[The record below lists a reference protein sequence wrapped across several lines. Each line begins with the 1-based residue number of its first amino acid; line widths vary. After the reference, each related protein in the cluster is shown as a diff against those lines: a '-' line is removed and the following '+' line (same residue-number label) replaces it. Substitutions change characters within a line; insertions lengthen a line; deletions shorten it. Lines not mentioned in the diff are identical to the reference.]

1 MREFIIAD
9 NQDITKAGMMF
20 LLGRQKDT
28 SLLLEADNKAELIQQ
43 LRLHPTAVVILDYTL
58 FDFSGAEELMV
69 LHERFKEADWLLF
82 SDELSLPFLRQVLF
96 SSMAFGVALKDNSK
110 EEILTAL
117 QCASRKERFICN
129 HVSNLLL
136 AGNGSSSPTH
146 PTIKDD
152 LLTTAER
159 SILKEIALGKT
170 TKEITREPKVQRNY
184 KDTVSRMLFREPEN
198 ALSLYNALNGT
209 GYTDASQITFNMLDN
224 AIYMGMQ
231 KDISFLIMNE
241 VNLYEHQ
248 STYNL
253 NMPLRDLFY
262 VAELLQVYVKDQ
274 SLYSSK
280 LIKLPTPH
288 FVVFYNGV
296 EEKPEKRILGLSEAF
311 EVQTDDPELELKV
324 TILNIN
330 PEMNEDLKEK
340 CPVLKQ
346 YTQYVEQVRRNSASM
361 PLEQAVEAAIEY
373 CIRQDIL
380 KDFLLKQRAE
390 VVKMS
395 IFEYDEEREME
406 LIRRD
411 EREIGEQ
418 IGAEKERKKAE
429 QELKKVKENLDKSQE
444 NAVQSMI
451 SLCQRL
457 GGTKEQAIEELQGN
471 YGQTEEQAKEKIK
484 TYWKE

>member
-1 MREFIIAD
+1 
-9 NQDITKAGMMF
+9 
-20 LLGRQKDT
+20 
-28 SLLLEADNKAELIQQ
+28 
-43 LRLHPTAVVILDYTL
+43 
-58 FDFSGAEELMV
+58 
-69 LHERFKEADWLLF
+69 
-82 SDELSLPFLRQVLF
+82 
-96 SSMAFGVALKDNSK
+96 
-110 EEILTAL
+110 
-117 QCASRKERFICN
+117 
-129 HVSNLLL
+129 
-136 AGNGSSSPTH
+136 
-146 PTIKDD
+146 
-152 LLTTAER
+152 
-159 SILKEIALGKT
+159 
-170 TKEITREPKVQRNY
+170 
-184 KDTVSRMLFREPEN
+184 
-198 ALSLYNALNGT
+198 
-209 GYTDASQITFNMLDN
+209 MLDN

-231 KDISFLIMNE
+231 NDISFLIMNE

-395 IFEYDEEREME
+395 IFEYDEEREIE

-418 IGAEKERKKAE
+418 IGKAIGQKIGEEIGAKKERQKAE
-429 QELKKVKENLDKSQE
+429 RELKRVRENLNKSQE
-444 NAVQSMI
+444 NAIQSMI

-457 GGTKEQAIEELQGN
+457 GGTKEQAIEELQEN
-471 YGQTEEQAKEKIK
+471 YGLTKEQSKEKIK

>member
-1 MREFIIAD
+1 MGEAK
-9 NQDITKAGMMF
+9 ITKAMT
-20 LLGRQKDT
+20 KD
-28 SLLLEADNKAELIQQ
+28 AAI
-43 LRLHPTAVVILDYTL
+43 TATDVST
-58 FDFSGAEELMV
+58 
-69 LHERFKEADWLLF
+69 KEA
-82 SDELSLPFLRQVLF
+82 
-96 SSMAFGVALKDNSK
+96 
-110 EEILTAL
+110 
-117 QCASRKERFICN
+117 
-129 HVSNLLL
+129 
-136 AGNGSSSPTH
+136 
-146 PTIKDD
+146 
-152 LLTTAER
+152 
-159 SILKEIALGKT
+159 IAKGT
-170 TKEITREPKVQRNY
+170 KVQRNY

-209 GYTDASQITFNMLDN
+209 DYTDASQIIFNMLDN

-231 KDISFLIMNE
+231 NDISFLIMNE

-288 FVVFYNGV
+288 FVVFYNGI
-296 EEKPEKRILGLSEAF
+296 EDKPEKRILRLSEAF
-311 EVQTDDPELELKV
+311 EVPTDDPELELKV

-330 PEMNEDLKEK
+330 PKMNEELKEK

-346 YTQYVEQVRRNSASM
+346 YTQYVEQVRYNSAGM
-361 PLEQAVEAAIEY
+361 PLEQAVETAIEY
-373 CIRQDIL
+373 CIRHDIL

>member
-1 MREFIIAD
+1 MLLNHIQTIE
-9 NQDITKAGMMF
+9 KAGGRKADIG
-20 LLGRQKDT
+20 LCDLGERLYGT
-28 SLLLEADNKAELIQQ
+28 LTGSLFIFPQ
-43 LRLHPTAVVILDYTL
+43 R
-58 FDFSGAEELMV
+58 EEDMGEV
-69 LHERFKEADWLLF
+69 KVTKEVT
-82 SDELSLPFLRQVLF
+82 E
-96 SSMAFGVALKDNSK
+96 GVTK
-110 EEILTAL
+110 
-117 QCASRKERFICN
+117 
-129 HVSNLLL
+129 
-136 AGNGSSSPTH
+136 
-146 PTIKDD
+146 
-152 LLTTAER
+152 TAEVTA
-159 SILKEIALGKT
+159 KAVEVAGKT
-170 TKEITREPKVQRNY
+170 VKEITREAKVQRNY

-209 GYTDASQITFNMLDN
+209 SYTDASQITFNMLDN

-231 KDISFLIMNE
+231 NDISFLIMNE

-288 FVVFYNGV
+288 FVVFYNGI
-296 EEKPEKRILGLSEAF
+296 ESKPEKRILRLSEAF
-311 EVQTDDPELELKV
+311 EVPTDDPELELKV

-330 PEMNEDLKEK
+330 PKMNEELKGK

-346 YTQYVEQVRRNSASM
+346 YTQYVEQVRYNSANM
-361 PLEQAVEAAIEY
+361 PLEQAVEEAIEY
-373 CIRQDIL
+373 CVRHDIL

-395 IFEYDEEREME
+395 IFEYDEEREIE

-418 IGAEKERKKAE
+418 IGKEIGQEIGARKERQNTQKILKEERRKAQ
-429 QELKKVKENLDKSQE
+429 QELDKSQE
-444 NAVQSMI
+444 NAIQSMI
-451 SLCQRL
+451 SLCRRL
-457 GGTKEQAIEELQGN
+457 GGTREQAIEELQEN
-471 YGQTEEQAKEKIK
+471 YGLTKEKAEEKVKI
-484 TYWKE
+484 YWKE

>member
-1 MREFIIAD
+1 MGEVKV
-9 NQDITKAGMMF
+9 TKAET
-20 LLGRQKDT
+20 K
-28 SLLLEADNKAELIQQ
+28 EAVKEAAI
-43 LRLHPTAVVILDYTL
+43 TAVEVT
-58 FDFSGAEELMV
+58 
-69 LHERFKEADWLLF
+69 
-82 SDELSLPFLRQVLF
+82 
-96 SSMAFGVALKDNSK
+96 
-110 EEILTAL
+110 
-117 QCASRKERFICN
+117 
-129 HVSNLLL
+129 
-136 AGNGSSSPTH
+136 
-146 PTIKDD
+146 
-152 LLTTAER
+152 
-159 SILKEIALGKT
+159 
-170 TKEITREPKVQRNY
+170 TRETKVQRNY

-209 GYTDASQITFNMLDN
+209 NYADASQITFNMLDN

-231 KDISFLIMNE
+231 NDISFLIMNE

-288 FVVFYNGV
+288 FVVFYNGI
-296 EEKPEKRILGLSEAF
+296 ESKPERRVLRLSEAF
-311 EVQTDDPELELKV
+311 EVPTKDPELELKV

-330 PEMNEDLKEK
+330 PEMNEELKEK

-346 YTQYVEQVRRNSASM
+346 YTQYVEQVRYNSAGM

-373 CIRQDIL
+373 CIRHDIL

-395 IFEYDEEREME
+395 IYEYDEEREIE

-411 EREIGEQ
+411 EREIGKE
-418 IGAEKERKKAE
+418 IGQKIGEEIGVEKERENTIKSIISFGRKLGASKEQIIRELQERCLLEE
-429 QELKKVKENLDKSQE
+429 QEAEKKV
-444 NAVQSMI
+444 
-451 SLCQRL
+451 SL
-457 GGTKEQAIEELQGN
+457 
-471 YGQTEEQAKEKIK
+471 
-484 TYWKE
+484 YWK

>member
-1 MREFIIAD
+1 MGEVKV
-9 NQDITKAGMMF
+9 TKE
-20 LLGRQKDT
+20 
-28 SLLLEADNKAELIQQ
+28 S
-43 LRLHPTAVVILDYTL
+43 TA
-58 FDFSGAEELMV
+58 
-69 LHERFKEADWLLF
+69 KEV
-82 SDELSLPFLRQVLF
+82 EV
-96 SSMAFGVALKDNSK
+96 
-110 EEILTAL
+110 T
-117 QCASRKERFICN
+117 
-129 HVSNLLL
+129 
-136 AGNGSSSPTH
+136 
-146 PTIKDD
+146 
-152 LLTTAER
+152 
-159 SILKEIALGKT
+159 GKT

-209 GYTDASQITFNMLDN
+209 SYTDASQITFNMLDN

-231 KDISFLIMNE
+231 NDISFLIMNE

-288 FVVFYNGV
+288 FVVFYNGT
-296 EEKPEKRILGLSEAF
+296 ETKPEKRILRLSEAF
-311 EVQTDDPELELKV
+311 EVPTDDPELELKV

-346 YTQYVEQVRRNSASM
+346 YTQYVEQVRYNSTSM
-361 PLEQAVEAAIEY
+361 PLEQAVETAIEY
-373 CIRQDIL
+373 CIKHEIL

-411 EREIGEQ
+411 EREIGKEIGEQ
-418 IGAEKERKKAE
+418 IGKERTI
-429 QELKKVKENLDKSQE
+429 QTI
-444 NAVQSMI
+444 I
-451 SLCQRL
+451 SLCRKH
-457 GGTKEQAIEELQGN
+457 GDTREQTIDELCESCELTREE
-471 YGQTEEQAKEKIK
+471 AEKK
-484 TYWKE
+484 MQLYWE

>member
-1 MREFIIAD
+1 MGEAKVIKAVTEGV
-9 NQDITKAGMMF
+9 TK
-20 LLGRQKDT
+20 
-28 SLLLEADNKAELIQQ
+28 
-43 LRLHPTAVVILDYTL
+43 
-58 FDFSGAEELMV
+58 
-69 LHERFKEADWLLF
+69 
-82 SDELSLPFLRQVLF
+82 
-96 SSMAFGVALKDNSK
+96 
-110 EEILTAL
+110 EI
-117 QCASRKERFICN
+117 KER
-129 HVSNLLL
+129 
-136 AGNGSSSPTH
+136 
-146 PTIKDD
+146 
-152 LLTTAER
+152 TA
-159 SILKEIALGKT
+159 KATGKT

-231 KDISFLIMNE
+231 NDISFLIMNE

-373 CIRQDIL
+373 CIRHDIL

-395 IFEYDEEREME
+395 IFEYDEEREIE

-418 IGAEKERKKAE
+418 IGKAIGQKIGEEIGAKKERQKAE
-429 QELKKVKENLDKSQE
+429 RELKRVRENLNKSQE
-444 NAVQSMI
+444 NAIQSMI

-457 GGTKEQAIEELQGN
+457 GGTKEQAIEELQEN
-471 YGQTEEQAKEKIK
+471 YGLTKEQSKEKIK

>member
-1 MREFIIAD
+1 MGEVKV
-9 NQDITKAGMMF
+9 TKAVTEGVT
-20 LLGRQKDT
+20 KAA
-28 SLLLEADNKAELIQQ
+28 EA
-43 LRLHPTAVVILDYTL
+43 T
-58 FDFSGAEELMV
+58 
-69 LHERFKEADWLLF
+69 
-82 SDELSLPFLRQVLF
+82 
-96 SSMAFGVALKDNSK
+96 
-110 EEILTAL
+110 
-117 QCASRKERFICN
+117 
-129 HVSNLLL
+129 
-136 AGNGSSSPTH
+136 
-146 PTIKDD
+146 
-152 LLTTAER
+152 
-159 SILKEIALGKT
+159 GKII
-170 TKEITREPKVQRNY
+170 KEITREAKVQRNY

-209 GYTDASQITFNMLDN
+209 SYTDASQITFNMLDN

-231 KDISFLIMNE
+231 NDISFLIVNE

-280 LIKLPTPH
+280 MIKLPTPH

-296 EEKPEKRILGLSEAF
+296 EDKPEKRILRLSEAF
-311 EVQTDDPELELKV
+311 EVPTEDPELELKV

-330 PEMNEDLKEK
+330 PEMNEELKRK
-340 CPVLKQ
+340 CPILNQ
-346 YTQYVEQVRRNSASM
+346 YTQYVEQVRYNSAGM
-361 PLEQAVEAAIEY
+361 PLEQAVETAIEY
-373 CIRQDIL
+373 CIKHDIL

-395 IFEYDEEREME
+395 IFEYDEEREIE

-411 EREIGEQ
+411 EREIGQE
-418 IGAEKERKKAE
+418 IGVRKERQNTQKILKEERRKAR
-429 QELKKVKENLDKSQE
+429 QELDKSQE
-444 NAVQSMI
+444 NAVRSMI

-471 YGQTEEQAKEKIK
+471 YGLTKEKAEEK
-484 TYWKE
+484 VRTYWKE

>member
-1 MREFIIAD
+1 
-9 NQDITKAGMMF
+9 
-20 LLGRQKDT
+20 
-28 SLLLEADNKAELIQQ
+28 
-43 LRLHPTAVVILDYTL
+43 
-58 FDFSGAEELMV
+58 
-69 LHERFKEADWLLF
+69 
-82 SDELSLPFLRQVLF
+82 
-96 SSMAFGVALKDNSK
+96 MAKHK
-110 EEILTAL
+110 
-117 QCASRKERFICN
+117 
-129 HVSNLLL
+129 
-136 AGNGSSSPTH
+136 
-146 PTIKDD
+146 
-152 LLTTAER
+152 
-159 SILKEIALGKT
+159 
-170 TKEITREPKVQRNY
+170 RNY
-184 KDTVSRMLFREPEN
+184 KDTVFRMLFSDREN
-198 ALSLYNALNGT
+198 LLSLYNAVIGKNYKNPEELEIVT
-209 GYTDASQITFNMLDN
+209 LEN
-224 AIYMGMQ
+224 AIYMGM
-231 KDISFLIMNE
+231 KNDLAFIIDTNLY
-241 VNLYEHQ
+241 LYEHQ

-296 EEKPEKRILGLSEAF
+296 EDKPEKRILRLSEAF
-311 EVQTDDPELELKV
+311 EVPTKDPELELKV

-330 PEMNEDLKEK
+330 PRMNEDLKEK

-418 IGAEKERKKAE
+418 IGAEK
-429 QELKKVKENLDKSQE
+429 
-444 NAVQSMI
+444 
-451 SLCQRL
+451 
-457 GGTKEQAIEELQGN
+457 
-471 YGQTEEQAKEKIK
+471 
-484 TYWKE
+484 

>member
-1 MREFIIAD
+1 MGEVKV
-9 NQDITKAGMMF
+9 TKATT
-20 LLGRQKDT
+20 KVT
-28 SLLLEADNKAELIQQ
+28 
-43 LRLHPTAVVILDYTL
+43 
-58 FDFSGAEELMV
+58 GAET
-69 LHERFKEADWLLF
+69 KEGTIEEA
-82 SDELSLPFLRQVLF
+82 EVT
-96 SSMAFGVALKDNSK
+96 GKIVKEVA
-110 EEILTAL
+110 
-117 QCASRKERFICN
+117 
-129 HVSNLLL
+129 
-136 AGNGSSSPTH
+136 
-146 PTIKDD
+146 
-152 LLTTAER
+152 
-159 SILKEIALGKT
+159 GKT
-170 TKEITREPKVQRNY
+170 KVQRNY

-209 GYTDASQITFNMLDN
+209 DYTDASQIIFNMLDN

-231 KDISFLIMNE
+231 NDISFLIMNE

-248 STYNL
+248 SSYNL

-288 FVVFYNGV
+288 FVVFYTGI
-296 EEKPEKRILGLSEAF
+296 EDKPEKRILRLSEAF
-311 EVQTDDPELELKV
+311 EVPTDDPELELKV

-330 PEMNEDLKEK
+330 PKMNEELKEK

-346 YTQYVEQVRRNSASM
+346 YTQYVEQVRYNSAGM
-361 PLEQAVEAAIEY
+361 PLEQAVETAIEY
-373 CIRQDIL
+373 CIRHDIL

-395 IFEYDEEREME
+395 IFEYDEEREIE

-418 IGAEKERKKAE
+418 IGKAIGQKIGEEIGAKKERQKAE
-429 QELKKVKENLDKSQE
+429 RELKRVRENLNKSQE
-444 NAVQSMI
+444 NAIQSMI

-457 GGTKEQAIEELQGN
+457 GGTKEQAIEELQEN
-471 YGQTEEQAKEKIK
+471 YGLTKEQSKEKIK

>member
-1 MREFIIAD
+1 MGEAKV
-9 NQDITKAGMMF
+9 TKAA
-20 LLGRQKDT
+20 T
-28 SLLLEADNKAELIQQ
+28 
-43 LRLHPTAVVILDYTL
+43 
-58 FDFSGAEELMV
+58 
-69 LHERFKEADWLLF
+69 
-82 SDELSLPFLRQVLF
+82 
-96 SSMAFGVALKDNSK
+96 K
-110 EEILTAL
+110 EETIKKAQVTATERT
-117 QCASRKERFICN
+117 AKTAEVTIKETEVTTKER
-129 HVSNLLL
+129 
-136 AGNGSSSPTH
+136 
-146 PTIKDD
+146 
-152 LLTTAER
+152 TATVE
-159 SILKEIALGKT
+159 KVTGKII
-170 TKEITREPKVQRNY
+170 KEITRETKVQRNY

-209 GYTDASQITFNMLDN
+209 SYTDASQITFNMLDN

-231 KDISFLIMNE
+231 NDISFLIMNE

-296 EEKPEKRILGLSEAF
+296 ESKPERRILRLSEAF
-311 EVQTDDPELELKV
+311 EVSTSDPKLELKV

-330 PEMNEDLKEK
+330 PDMNEELKEK

-346 YTQYVEQVRRNSASM
+346 YTQYVEQVRCNSTSM
-361 PLEQAVEAAIEY
+361 PLEQAVEEAIEY
-373 CIRQDIL
+373 CIRHDIL
-380 KDFLLKQRAE
+380 KNFLLKQRAE

-411 EREIGEQ
+411 EREIGQKIGEE
-418 IGAEKERKKAE
+418 IGAKKERQKAE
-429 QELKKVKENLDKSQE
+429 QELKKVKKNLDKSQE
-444 NAVQSMI
+444 NAIQSMI

-471 YGQTEEQAKEKIK
+471 YGLTEERAKEKIK